1 MARYAPI
8 MCMREMARQTV
19 GRTTAFLVAALA
31 GSFVVSCQ
39 ANPTGPTPRP
49 SATTGTAQWAEW
61 SGSLLTLHMITAT
74 IGWGEAFEPRLTPGP
89 LVKRLV
95 LRTADGG
102 HHWQNVTPPALSAQM
117 AGELPSEYLDQDRAF
132 VMALAGPGQ
141 IRVMRTSDGGTHWQD
156 TILHDPKV
164 VERLSETGSAQ
175 FSFVDANHGW
185 LTATTY
191 RSKPLLYVTH
201 DAGTSWSQVAYP
213 DMPGIDMPGG
223 HAVSRPR
230 FFSPTSGEFEVLA
243 GNSVVYTTTDGGA
256 SWRPSVSPGCCEF
269 FFLDVNTGWALGS
282 ISNPYWESLFGTSD
296 SGQHWRVVH
305 LHLDT
310 QTQSEI
316 SQHFVTNIES
326 LHFVNSAIG
335 YILRD
340 SDQPVLAVG
349 PSPTPSAQWSQ
360 SLLRTMD
367 GGATWTEVRSVS
379 S

>member
-31 GSFVVSCQ
+31 GSFMVSCQ
-39 ANPTGPTPRP
+39 ANPTGPTSRP

-185 LTATTY
+185 LFVSY
-191 RSKPLLYVTH
+191 GY
-201 DAGTSWSQVAYP
+201 DGDEAGAVYKTIDGGRQWSVASRTDPTGVVAAQSLGRAPRRASHSWIR
-213 DMPGIDMPGG
+213 G
-223 HAVSRPR
+223 
-230 FFSPTSGEFEVLA
+230 
-243 GNSVVYTTTDGGA
+243 TDGLPQRPTARSLSSMSRMTPVRVGLKLHTRTCRA
-256 SWRPSVSPGCCEF
+256 SICPEAMQSHDLDS
-269 FFLDVNTGWALGS
+269 FLRH
-282 ISNPYWESLFGTSD
+282 
-296 SGQHWRVVH
+296 Q
-305 LHLDT
+305 
-310 QTQSEI
+310 
-316 SQHFVTNIES
+316 
-326 LHFVNSAIG
+326 VNSRS
-335 YILRD
+335 L
-340 SDQPVLAVG
+340 PE
-349 PSPTPSAQWSQ
+349 TPLCTPRPMAAPA
-360 SLLRTMD
+360 
-367 GGATWTEVRSVS
+367 GGRQYRQAAANS
-379 S
+379 SFSM